1 MKALY
6 ISSAILLS
14 IIAVAC
20 SHKSSDTSN
29 ESTISN
35 FRIVQTV
42 KSATRNYICKGA
54 NAVFA
59 DSLPIYSKVHLT
71 IQWPEELG
79 GFNIQ
84 PLQDSIM
91 TAIYETPKTS
101 IDETILAALD
111 PPEGSDTYIME
122 EIDSIPSEE
131 QTMTL
136 YRDKIASAIT
146 FSPSYIVYQIMT
158 ASYGGGA
165 HGMTVSRFINYDFD
179 STRVITPQLAFKA
192 GCDETLLKAIQEQ
205 LMAMCQ
211 VRSLNELDN
220 YGIFSN
226 QIFVSPEFYLQGYNI
241 VFHYNPYDIA
251 PYSTGSINVPVPYY
265 SIRECLSP
273 EVLRLLTST
282 EI

>member
-6 ISSAILLS
+6 ISSSILLS

-35 FRIVQTV
+35 FQIVQTV

-111 PPEGSDTYIME
+111 SPFPIVNSPPRT
-122 EIDSIPSEE
+122 
-131 QTMTL
+131 
-136 YRDKIASAIT
+136 
-146 FSPSYIVYQIMT
+146 
-158 ASYGGGA
+158 
-165 HGMTVSRFINYDFD
+165 
-179 STRVITPQLAFKA
+179 
-192 GCDETLLKAIQEQ
+192 
-205 LMAMCQ
+205 
-211 VRSLNELDN
+211 
-220 YGIFSN
+220 
-226 QIFVSPEFYLQGYNI
+226 
-241 VFHYNPYDIA
+241 
-251 PYSTGSINVPVPYY
+251 
-265 SIRECLSP
+265 LSP
-273 EVLRLLTST
+273 LKKPCGCLRFRCFCIKTTSFWFFGAVGVVVLRLP
-282 EI
+282 

>member
-6 ISSAILLS
+6 ISSSILLS

-35 FRIVQTV
+35 FQIVQTV

-111 PPEGSDTYIME
+111 SPEGSDTYIME

-136 YRDKIASAIT
+136 YRDKIASAK
-146 FSPSYIVYQIMT
+146 P
-158 ASYGGGA
+158 
-165 HGMTVSRFINYDFD
+165 D
-179 STRVITPQLAFKA
+179 
-192 GCDETLLKAIQEQ
+192 
-205 LMAMCQ
+205 AMKPC
-211 VRSLNELDN
+211 
-220 YGIFSN
+220 
-226 QIFVSPEFYLQGYNI
+226 
-241 VFHYNPYDIA
+241 
-251 PYSTGSINVPVPYY
+251 
-265 SIRECLSP
+265 
-273 EVLRLLTST
+273 
-282 EI
+282 